1 MICDVGNFEF
11 VFPLRLGS
19 GLDKNYKK
27 MEFLVLFCARR
38 SKQTDYD
45 AAKPSLPDDSRSM
58 AVTAPAGMNLC
69 MSSIEVFGFVFCYS
83 QRN

>member
-27 MEFLVLFCARR
+27 MEFLCCSVLEDQNR
-38 SKQTDYD
+38 QTMMLQN
-45 AAKPSLPDDSRSM
+45 P
-58 AVTAPAGMNLC
+58 V
-69 MSSIEVFGFVFCYS
+69 S
-83 QRN
+83 QMIAEAWQLLHQQG